1 MKYSLIILLL
11 AASIA
16 SAQDAS
22 PVPSKTPPEP
32 CTISGRVVKR
42 SNGEPL
48 KSARLLLSENAER
61 EGHRYTAFTDVNGRF
76 VLKNI
81 APGRY
86 DFEARRSGYV
96 EQDYRPEGA
105 HSGTV
110 LELTPGQKL
119 EKVLFRLTAAA
130 AVVGKITDEDGD
142 PVPAVV
148 VQALAEELNG
158 GQTVLDPIA
167 HALTDDLGQYR
178 LFGIPPGE
186 YYFNTVDSG
195 MPDLSSVDLVEGL
208 RQFTGDAAS
217 KYPSIYYP
225 GVFRRAQAQKIT
237 LRPGEEIHVDF
248 TLRPAKPLTVAG
260 VVRGPSGSLASGVE
274 VYLLDR
280 NEEETIDQFSF
291 RQNRAHTDAKGRF
304 QIENV
309 LPADYIISATQQE
322 NEKIW
327 IARQPLNLSS
337 ENIGDL
343 LLVLKAPA
351 LITGKVIAQG
361 TPNFAF
367 QNIGVMAYPAA
378 ESSALAG
385 TGFVQKDGTFKC
397 EVLESNY
404 RLTVQGMPDGWYLN
418 SARMDGV
425 DVLQHGLKIEGAASH
440 KLEVQISHT
449 AAHLEGTV
457 MLDDK
462 PAIGVRVKLS
472 PVQENPNR
480 EDLFKTVIADQNG
493 HFIITSIVPGTYKV
507 QANFSEDET
516 KEDPELSRKIAET
529 TVHLEE
535 KEAKTINLEMK
546 EEN

>member
-1 MKYSLIILLL
+1 MKYSLIVLLL
-11 AASIA
+11 AASVA
-16 SAQDAS
+16 AAQDAG
-22 PVPSKTPPEP
+22 PTPSKTPPEP
-32 CTISGRVVKR
+32 CTISGQVVKK
-42 SNGEPL
+42 STGEPL
-48 KSARLLLSENAER
+48 KSARLLLSENAAHER
-61 EGHRYTAFTDVNGRF
+61 HHYTAFTDGSGRF

-105 HSGTV
+105 HSGTI

-119 EKVLFRLTAAA
+119 EKILFKLTAAA

-195 MPDLSSVDLVEGL
+195 MPDLTSVDFIEGL
-208 RQFTGDAAS
+208 NQFTGDAAG

-248 TLRPAKPLTVAG
+248 TLRAVKPLTVAG
-260 VVRGPSGSLASGVE
+260 IVRGPSGSPASGVQ

-280 NEEETIDQFSF
+280 NEEAAIDQFSF
-291 RQNRAHTDAKGRF
+291 RQNRAQTDAKGHF
-304 QIENV
+304 QIESV
-309 LPADYIISATQQE
+309 LPADYIITATQQE

-327 IARQPLNLSS
+327 VAREPLSLSS
-337 ENIGDL
+337 ENVGDL

-351 LITGKVIAQG
+351 VVTGRVIAQG
-361 TPNFAF
+361 TPDFVF
-367 QNIGVMAYPAA
+367 QNIGVIAYPAT
-378 ESSALAG
+378 ESSAMAG
-385 TGFVQKDGTFKC
+385 SGFVQKDGSFKC

-404 RLTVQGMPDGWYLN
+404 RLTLQGMPEGWYLN

-425 DVLQHGLKIEGAASH
+425 DVLQHGLKIEGPASH
-440 KLEVQISHT
+440 KLEIQISHT

-457 MLDDK
+457 VLDDK

-480 EDLFKTVIADQNG
+480 ADLLKTVIPDQNG
-493 HFIITSIVPGTYKV
+493 HFVITSIVPGTYKV
-507 QANFSEDET
+507 EAKFAEDET
-516 KEDPELSRKIAET
+516 KEDPELSRKTAEM
-529 TVHLEE
+529 TVHLGE
-535 KEAKTINLEMK
+535 KENQTIKLEMK
-546 EEN
+546 KEN